1 MGTKEMRTM
10 LGFTQTEFAARYNT
24 PKRTIEDWERGIRTP
39 PQYVLDLLERCVSE
53 DAENITRG
61 TNKDNKSRF
70 PDMEQEREVLT
81 VKKSYPPVDRRD
93 RDFALMIDPQH
104 KWLESYTLNSK
115 CANLLDQ
122 AIREPG
128 YDRELLKEALDLYGE
143 ERVSYVLITAIF
155 SLSPFDKNISA
166 DNSDWAY
173 HTEHCFIPT
182 VIQTEDYMLK
192 AREDPAKL
200 DGFITLY
207 RGIIDAERPFIK
219 NDGQSDKTTDRS
231 VNTKAESDDGFFA
244 IYQIDQDGSIARYQY
259 CNLEL
264 MHKYGYFPH
273 GDCYNLIYYGTL
285 DKTDRS
291 DAEVL
296 ELIYT
301 RFNTELPADYYGHS
315 LSVSDVVI
323 INRGKEAKAYFVD
336 SIGFKEVPDFVQERR
351 KLVNQSRE
359 KKISS
364 TESIGSN
371 HKILDSIEENEP
383 TKRFGR

>member
-1 MGTKEMRTM
+1 
-10 LGFTQTEFAARYNT
+10 
-24 PKRTIEDWERGIRTP
+24 
-39 PQYVLDLLERCVSE
+39 
-53 DAENITRG
+53 
-61 TNKDNKSRF
+61 
-70 PDMEQEREVLT
+70 
-81 VKKSYPPVDRRD
+81 
-93 RDFALMIDPQH
+93 
-104 KWLESYTLNSK
+104 
-115 CANLLDQ
+115 
-122 AIREPG
+122 
-128 YDRELLKEALDLYGE
+128 
-143 ERVSYVLITAIF
+143 
-155 SLSPFDKNISA
+155 
-166 DNSDWAY
+166 
-173 HTEHCFIPT
+173 
-182 VIQTEDYMLK
+182 MLK